1 MSIGKLN
8 GLYFFI
14 LLFSPF
20 VLLLD
25 IMQASLFGRL
35 IISPGVFTEIYFLA
49 IIFSKLYLDGINIK
63 QTIHIKS
70 VKPTILIC
78 AVACGF
84 LFAGLKLISLYPTTS
99 ATPIA
104 TGNNT
109 SNLDIS
115 SYMFS
120 AVIIAPICEE
130 YVFRDIFFR
139 NIRLHKGFIIS
150 ALVSALYFAMPH
162 FTISQLYTATVLGII
177 SALFYEL
184 SQSLIPSILI
194 HATSNCLPYILMG
207 LAKYCPQLILWK
219 FSSAIDKL
227 FPILII
233 IALILLICSFVVI
246 TTGKKQHF
254 IDEIKLLFAKESG
267 QNEKIVDIFFISSI
281 FIFIV
286 YTIIKMNENPFL

>member
-1 MSIGKLN
+1 MSISKLN

-14 LLFSPF
+14 LLFTPF
-20 VLLLD
+20 LLLLD
-25 IMQASLFGRL
+25 IMQASLFGRQ
-35 IISPGVFTEIYFLA
+35 IIFPGVFAEIYFLA

-78 AVACGF
+78 AIACG
-84 LFAGLKLISLYPTTS
+84 LLLAGLKLISLSPTS
-99 ATPIA
+99 ATP
-104 TGNNT
+104 TETVNNT

-120 AVIIAPICEE
+120 VIIIAPICEE

-139 NIRLHKGFIIS
+139 NIRLHKGFIVS
-150 ALVSALYFAMPH
+150 ALVSALYFAMTH

-177 SALFYEL
+177 SALFYEF

-207 LAKYCPQLILWK
+207 IAKYCPQLISWK

-246 TTGKKQHF
+246 TTRKKQHF
-254 IDEIKLLFAKESG
+254 IDKIKLLFAKESG
-267 QNEKIVDIFFISSI
+267 QNEKIVDVFSVSSI
-281 FIFIV
+281 FVFIV
-286 YTIIKMNENPFL
+286 YTIVKMNENPFL

>member
-14 LLFSPF
+14 LLCTPF
-20 VLLLD
+20 LLFFD
-25 IMQASLFGRL
+25 MFQASLFGRL
-35 IISPGVFTEIYFLA
+35 IISSGVSAEIYFLI
-49 IIFSKLYLDGINIK
+49 IIFSKFYLDGIDIK

-84 LFAGLKLISLYPTTS
+84 LLAGLKLISIYPTS

-104 TGNNT
+104 TVNNT

-120 AVIIAPICEE
+120 VIIIAPICEE

-139 NIRLHKGFIIS
+139 NIRLHKGFIVS
-150 ALVSALYFAMPH
+150 ALVSALYFAMTH

-177 SALFYEL
+177 SALFYEF

-207 LAKYCPQLILWK
+207 IAKYCPQLISWK

>member
-1 MSIGKLN
+1 MSISKLN

-14 LLFSPF
+14 LLCTPF
-20 VLLLD
+20 LLFFD
-25 IMQASLFGRL
+25 MFQASLFGRL
-35 IISPGVFTEIYFLA
+35 IISSGVSAEIYFLI
-49 IIFSKLYLDGINIK
+49 IIFSKLYLDGIDIK

-84 LFAGLKLISLYPTTS
+84 LLAGLKLISLSPTS

-150 ALVSALYFAMPH
+150 ALVSALYFAMTH